1 MKNAISIFRH
11 PSTTG
16 LLLLFLY
23 YSKRTSPLTRPT
35 LETFTIKDIAREL
48 NLSTSTVS
56 RALRG
61 SYEINPETKRL
72 VMECAERLNYRP
84 NPIALSL
91 KGSASRAIGVIVPQ
105 IANYFFSQAIN
116 GIEAIA
122 YNRGYHVI
130 IFQSQES
137 YEREVTNV
145 KQAMSRKVDGLL
157 LSLSSET
164 SDVTHL
170 HELQQKGL
178 PIVLFDRVSAELD
191 VTQVVADN
199 FGGAFA
205 ATEHLIQ
212 SGRRRIAHLTIPPWL
227 SITQER
233 LAGYRAALEKHGI
246 PYDENLVRYGTFGPD
261 ETGPLVDELLALSP
275 APDAF
280 FTASDR
286 LALGCLAAL
295 RQRHVSIP
303 EDVSLI
309 GFTNLTAADL
319 LAPSLSTVVQPA
331 QEIGQLAAERLIDL
345 IERKHRALPVGIVRI
360 PTELIIRDSSR
371 RTPDSD
377 SLSYAA
383 GTQSVSA

>member
-1 MKNAISIFRH
+1 M
-11 PSTTG
+11 
-16 LLLLFLY
+16 
-23 YSKRTSPLTRPT
+23 
-35 LETFTIKDIAREL
+35 ETFTIKDIAREL

-137 YEREVTNV
+137 YERETANV
-145 KQAMSRKVDGLL
+145 NQAMSRKVDGLL
-157 LSLSSET
+157 ISLSSET

-170 HELQQKGL
+170 RDVIDKNV
-178 PIVLFDRVSAELD
+178 PVVLFDRVSAELN

-212 SGRRRIAHLTIPPWL
+212 SGRRRIAHLTIQPWL

-233 LAGYRAALEKHGI
+233 LAGYRAALEKYGLEF
-246 PYDENLVRYGTFGPD
+246 DENLIRYGTFGPD
-261 ETGPLVDELLALSP
+261 EVGPMVDELMALDP
-275 APDAF
+275 IPDAF

-286 LALGCLAAL
+286 LAVGCLKAL
-295 RQRHVSIP
+295 HQRHLAIP

-309 GFTNLTAADL
+309 GFTNLNVADL

-331 QEIGQLAAERLIDL
+331 QEIGQVAAERLIDL
-345 IERKHRALPVGIVRI
+345 IENKQRAKPVNTVKI
-360 PTELIIRDSSR
+360 PTELIVRDSTR
-371 RTPDSD
+371 LTED
-377 SLSYAA
+377 AA
-383 GTQSVSA
+383 HMGVGRMI

>member
-1 MKNAISIFRH
+1 M
-11 PSTTG
+11 
-16 LLLLFLY
+16 
-23 YSKRTSPLTRPT
+23 
-35 LETFTIKDIAREL
+35 ETFTIKDIAREL
-48 NLSTSTVS
+48 NISTSTVS

-91 KGSASRAIGVIVPQ
+91 KGSASRAIGIIVPQ

-137 YEREVTNV
+137 YEREMANV
-145 KQAMSRKVDGLL
+145 HQAMSRKVDGLL
-157 LSLSSET
+157 ISLSSET
-164 SDVTHL
+164 SDVAHL
-170 HELQQKGL
+170 RDVLDKNV
-178 PIVLFDRVSAELD
+178 PIVLFDRVAAELG

-212 SGRRRIAHLTIPPWL
+212 SGRRRIAHLTIQPWL

-233 LAGYRAALEKHGI
+233 LAGYRAALEKHGLE
-246 PYDENLVRYGTFGPD
+246 YDETLIRYGTFGPD
-261 ETGPLVDELLALSP
+261 EVGPMVDELMALDP
-275 APDAF
+275 MPDAF

-286 LALGCLAAL
+286 LAVGCLKAL
-295 RQRHVSIP
+295 HQRNLAIP

-309 GFTNLTAADL
+309 GFTNLNVADL
-319 LAPSLSTVVQPA
+319 LSPSLSTVVQPA

-345 IERKHRALPVGIVRI
+345 IEFKHRAKPVGTVKI
-360 PTELIIRDSSR
+360 PTELIVRDSTRLPEHAEHAGAASR
-371 RTPDSD
+371 K
-377 SLSYAA
+377 
-383 GTQSVSA
+383 